1 MANTSTVHTKLIDA
15 MYDRDRAIQYQA
27 EATRQL
33 AEEER
38 LEQSLPPNERAALRG
53 VLTAARDYTR
63 EAGRLR
69 DGLEALVGALSAGA
83 PAEATDDLVGR
94 ITDAT
99 LSFQRAKQNYE
110 IAKGNTPA
118 AGTPVAGTPAAATP
132 AAATPAAG
140 TPVRQINTN
149 KRERVEKELA
159 NLRKKNLTGYIPT
172 QRNQVL
178 FRIQQLEGM
187 LSGLSKSNA
196 NASPIGAAGSAGL
209 PKRNCGWND
218 IKKEFFRSER
228 VINANI
234 GRISTT
240 LGGLSGI
247 GQRLYKTLSELRRNG
262 TVLSID
268 ECTKIIQLVNSYVK
282 NLEDEVNRLGGKH
295 DEVEGFVRELD
306 LVTRGIVDHSIRS
319 GGAYTSQ
326 IQAGSV
332 APPPV
337 QSSSADVALYNLKQ
351 LTQQINANMQYPNI
365 RTINT
370 LIGYLSTYV
379 DDPRFNTDANY
390 RKIVFMDKIVQR
402 AIAFIF
408 RQILI
413 TKKFPLRSGVKRTVM
428 PSDLNRFSAKGDFLS
443 VSGLDFTPFNKL
455 SFDDKM
461 NLPGLL
467 TALAPFPQ
475 ATGGSRRTKAKR
487 SRSKKQN
494 RTRR

>member
-27 EATRQL
+27 EAARQL
-33 AEEER
+33 AEDER

-83 PAEATDDLVGR
+83 PAQATDDLVGR

-118 AGTPVAGTPAAATP
+118 AGTP
-132 AAATPAAG
+132 AAG

-149 KRERVEKELA
+149 KRERQEKELA
-159 NLRKKNLTGYIPT
+159 NLRKKNLTGYVPT

-196 NASPIGAAGSAGL
+196 NASPIGAARPAGL
-209 PKRNCGWND
+209 PKRNCSWND

-228 VINANI
+228 AINANI

-262 TVLSID
+262 TVLTID
-268 ECTKIIQLVNSYVK
+268 ECTKIIQLVNNYVK
-282 NLEDEVNRLGGKH
+282 NLEDEVDRLGGKH

-306 LVTRGIVDHSIRS
+306 LVTRGIVNHSIRS

-332 APPPV
+332 
-337 QSSSADVALYNLKQ
+337 
-351 LTQQINANMQYPNI
+351 
-365 RTINT
+365 
-370 LIGYLSTYV
+370 
-379 DDPRFNTDANY
+379 
-390 RKIVFMDKIVQR
+390 
-402 AIAFIF
+402 
-408 RQILI
+408 
-413 TKKFPLRSGVKRTVM
+413 
-428 PSDLNRFSAKGDFLS
+428 
-443 VSGLDFTPFNKL
+443 
-455 SFDDKM
+455 
-461 NLPGLL
+461 
-467 TALAPFPQ
+467 APFPQ

>member
-27 EATRQL
+27 EAARQL

-83 PAEATDDLVGR
+83 PAQATDDLVGR

-118 AGTPVAGTPAAATP
+118 AGTPATGTPAAGTPAAAT
-132 AAATPAAG
+132 AAG

-149 KRERVEKELA
+149 KRERQEKELA

-196 NASPIGAAGSAGL
+196 KASPIGAAGPAGL
-209 PKRNCGWND
+209 PKRNCSWND

-262 TVLSID
+262 TVLTID
-268 ECTKIIQLVNSYVK
+268 ECTKIIQLVNNYVK
-282 NLEDEVNRLGGKH
+282 NLEDEVDRLGGKH

-306 LVTRGIVDHSIRS
+306 LVTRGIVNHSIRS
-319 GGAYTSQ
+319 GGAYPSQ

-337 QSSSADVALYNLKQ
+337 QSSSADLALYSLKQ

-443 VSGLDFTPFNKL
+443 VSGLEFTPFNKL

>member
-83 PAEATDDLVGR
+83 PAQATDDLVGR

-118 AGTPVAGTPAAATP
+118 AGTPAAGTPAAGTP
-132 AAATPAAG
+132 AAGTPAAGTPAAG

-159 NLRKKNLTGYIPT
+159 NLRKKNLRGYIPT

-196 NASPIGAAGSAGL
+196 NASPIGAARPAGL
-209 PKRNCGWND
+209 PKGNCGWND

-228 VINANI
+228 AINANI

-262 TVLSID
+262 TVLTID
-268 ECTKIIQLVNSYVK
+268 ECTKIIQLVNNYVK
-282 NLEDEVNRLGGKH
+282 NLEDEVDRLGGKH

-306 LVTRGIVDHSIRS
+306 LVTRGIVNHSIRS
-319 GGAYTSQ
+319 GGAYPSQ

-332 APPPV
+332 
-337 QSSSADVALYNLKQ
+337 
-351 LTQQINANMQYPNI
+351 
-365 RTINT
+365 
-370 LIGYLSTYV
+370 
-379 DDPRFNTDANY
+379 
-390 RKIVFMDKIVQR
+390 
-402 AIAFIF
+402 
-408 RQILI
+408 
-413 TKKFPLRSGVKRTVM
+413 
-428 PSDLNRFSAKGDFLS
+428 
-443 VSGLDFTPFNKL
+443 
-455 SFDDKM
+455 
-461 NLPGLL
+461 
-467 TALAPFPQ
+467 APFPQ